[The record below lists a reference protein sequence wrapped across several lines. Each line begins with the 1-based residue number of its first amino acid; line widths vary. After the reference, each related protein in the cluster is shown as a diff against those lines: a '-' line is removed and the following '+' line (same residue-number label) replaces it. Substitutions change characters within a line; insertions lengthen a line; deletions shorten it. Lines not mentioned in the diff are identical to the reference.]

1 MATSTSRVSTTAI
14 VGWACI
20 LFGALFA
27 IAPVEVSAI
36 VSQALI
42 ALGILLVVVGA
53 ICSRLDRIIE
63 LLRRIDGEDKPIDG
77 EKN

>member
-1 MATSTSRVSTTAI
+1 MASSTNRVSTTAI
-14 VGWACI
+14 VGWAFI

-27 IAPVEVSAI
+27 VAPVEVSAI

-42 ALGILLVVVGA
+42 ALGILLVAVGA

-63 LLRRIDGEDKPIDG
+63 LLRRIDGEDKPVDG